1 MKVIAE
7 NKSARFEYFIEEV
20 YEAGIE
26 LTGSEVKSIRLGN
39 VSLKDS
45 YCSENCGSIF
55 IKNMHVAEYN
65 KACSFS
71 AAETKRDRRL
81 LLHKSQI
88 NRLVAK
94 TQQKG
99 WTIVPLKL
107 YFSKALIKVEIG
119 LCRGKHLYD
128 KRQQAM
134 EKDLD
139 RQTERDIKNYFR

>member
-7 NKSARFEYFIEEV
+7 NKSARFEYFVEDTF
-20 YEAGIE
+20 EAGIK

-45 YCSENCGSIF
+45 YCSVINGSIF
-55 IKNMHVAEYN
+55 VKNMHIAEYN
-65 KACSFS
+65 KASAFS
-71 AAETKRDRRL
+71 LTETKRDRRL
-81 LLHKSQI
+81 LLHRCEI
-88 NRLVAK
+88 NRLLAK

-107 YFSKALIKVEIG
+107 YFSKALIKLEIG
-119 LCRGKHLYD
+119 LCRGKNLYD
-128 KRQQAM
+128 KKQTIM
-134 EKDLD
+134 EKDID

>member
-20 YEAGIE
+20 YEAGVE
-26 LTGSEVKSIRLGN
+26 LTGSEVKSIRQGN

-45 YCSENCGSIF
+45 YCSENSGSVF

-65 KACSFS
+65 RACSFS
-71 AAETKRDRRL
+71 PVESKRDRRL